1 MVYLGVVAFQNCK
14 NLSEIHLPQ
23 SLTRIDKNAFGWSGI
38 KELNLP
44 ASLEFIGMIG
54 RCTSMVKINVD
65 PANPNYQSIDGVLY
79 DKQVTTLLHVPSQLK
94 MQKLKVPESVRSI
107 AERSIWDSNLKSIQI
122 PKDAQIAE
130 NAFQG
135 SENVKVILY

>member
-1 MVYLGVVAFQNCK
+1 MQ

-23 SLTRIDKNAFGWSGI
+23 SLKKIDHSAFFGAGI

-44 ASLEFIGMIG
+44 ASLEFIVSIV
-54 RCTSMVKINVD
+54 RCLSMVKINVD

-94 MQKLKVPESVRSI
+94 MKKLKVPESVRTI
-107 AERSIWDSNLKSIQI
+107 AKWAICDSNLKSIEI

-135 SENVKVILY
+135 SENLKVIRY

>member
-1 MVYLGVVAFQNCK
+1 
-14 NLSEIHLPQ
+14 LSEIYIPQ
-23 SLTRIDKNAFGWSGI
+23 SLERINQFAFGGTAI

-44 ASLEFIGMIG
+44 ASLEFIGYIG
-54 RCTSMVKINVD
+54 RCSSMVKINVD

-107 AERSIWDSNLKSIQI
+107 AERSIMDSKLKSIQI
-122 PKDAQIAE
+122 PKDAQIDEKAI
-130 NAFQG
+130 FG
-135 SENVKVILY
+135 SANVIRY